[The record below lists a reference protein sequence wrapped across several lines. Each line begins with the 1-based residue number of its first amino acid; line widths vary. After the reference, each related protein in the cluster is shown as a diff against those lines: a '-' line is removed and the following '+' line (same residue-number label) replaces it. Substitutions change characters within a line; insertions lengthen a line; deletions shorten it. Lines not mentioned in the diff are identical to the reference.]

1 MEAMRPSDEEAHLH
15 GEPVRE
21 GPSGLP
27 RLAARLGPALES
39 VDRALEGLVRQGRAM
54 RQDGACPPV
63 AAVIPAAAPQPP
75 WRVMSPRDSLLL
87 RARHEVLHFD
97 VPPYLSTDNGTQLDQ
112 LAQGVVYR
120 TVYGQRAIEYP
131 GAMVLID
138 QCLEA
143 GEKARVT
150 ARLPMKMMIVDRER
164 AVVSAPAEVALR
176 PGASVVITNGP
187 LLDGLIELFERVWAE
202 SVPLDP
208 TGAAVGAQE
217 GELNPEETR
226 LLALLLSGLTDDA
239 VARHLGIARRTVV
252 RRARSLM
259 DRAGVATRMQLGWH
273 AARCGWIEVPG

>member
-1 MEAMRPSDEEAHLH
+1 MEAIRPSEEEARLH
-15 GEPVRE
+15 GEPAHE
-21 GPSGLP
+21 GPGGLP
-27 RLAARLGPALES
+27 RLAARLGPALEGF
-39 VDRALEGLVRQGRAM
+39 DRALAGIVRQGQAM
-54 RQDGACPPV
+54 RQDGPRSPVTPV
-63 AAVIPAAAPQPP
+63 AAPQQPG
-75 WRVMSPRDSLLL
+75 RIMSPRDSLLL

-97 VPPYLSTDNGTQLDQ
+97 VPPYLSVDNGTQLGQ
-112 LAQGVVYR
+112 LAEGVVYR
-120 TVYGQRAIEYP
+120 TVYGQRAVEYP
-131 GAMVLID
+131 GAMVRID

-164 AVVSAPAEVALR
+164 AVLSAPAEVALR

-208 TGAAVGAQE
+208 AGAAVGAQE

-273 AARCGWIEVPG
+273 AARRGWVEVPG

>member
-1 MEAMRPSDEEAHLH
+1 MEAIGPSEEEARLS
-15 GEPVRE
+15 GEAVRE
-21 GPSGLP
+21 GPGGLP
-27 RLAARLGPALES
+27 RLAARLGLTPHRFE
-39 VDRALEGLVRQGRAM
+39 RALEGFVRQAPAAGQAGDR
-54 RQDGACPPV
+54 PPT
-63 AAVIPAAAPQPP
+63 PAPASGAAPQPP
-75 WRVMSPRDSLLL
+75 GRVMSPRDSLLL

-97 VPPYLSTDNGTQLDQ
+97 VPPYLSVDNGTQLDQ
-112 LAQGVVYR
+112 LARGVVYR
-120 TVYGQRAIEYP
+120 TVYGQRAVEYP
-131 GAMVLID
+131 GAMARID

-150 ARLPMKMMIVDRER
+150 ARLPMKMMVVDRER
-164 AVVSAPAEVALR
+164 AVLSAAADVALR
-176 PGASVVITNGP
+176 PGTAVVITHGP

-208 TGAAVGAQE
+208 AGAVVGARDD
-217 GELNPEETR
+217 ELNPEEAR

-273 AARCGWIEVPG
+273 AARRGWTEVPG

>member
-1 MEAMRPSDEEAHLH
+1 MRQMP
-15 GEPVRE
+15 
-21 GPSGLP
+21 
-27 RLAARLGPALES
+27 AARPA
-39 VDRALEGLVRQGRAM
+39 
-54 RQDGACPPV
+54 GARPPEPS
-63 AAVIPAAAPQPP
+63 AEAPRPP
-75 WRVMSPRDSLLL
+75 GRVMSPRDSLLL

-97 VPPYLSTDNGTQLDQ
+97 VPPYLSVDNGTQLDQ
-112 LAQGVVYR
+112 LARGVVYR
-120 TVYGQRAIEYP
+120 TVYGQRAVEYP
-131 GAMVLID
+131 GALVRID

-164 AVVSAPAEVALR
+164 AVLAVAADVALR
-176 PGASVVITNGP
+176 PGTAVVITHGP

-208 TGAAVGAQE
+208 AGAVVDAQE
-217 GELNPEETR
+217 GELNPEEAR

-273 AARCGWIEVPG
+273 AARRGWIEVPG